1 MKTIVIADDEPNLRM
16 LARITL
22 DDPEYCI
29 LEAEDGITALAL
41 ARSKKPD
48 LLVLDWMMPGLTG
61 IEVAHALRRDAQT
74 STIPII
80 MLTAKGQDTDKAQ
93 GRAAGVNAY
102 LVKPFSPLEL
112 LQKIQEIWHP
122 HVPHSTHTLSEN
134 ELLSGLPEL
143 TAEVQQQLNTPSSQL
158 ALYARDLKRIVDAE
172 QQKAKELAEANARLH
187 ILDRLKTDFLAFIS
201 HELRTPLNAFSAIDI
216 FDPHSDP
223 KEQAEVLGIIRRGYE
238 RLHEL
243 FERGLEYFNWFA
255 PDQIDPTAAT
265 DLMQAVKYSVATI
278 PELTA
283 PHVTLQLSLPAGP
296 CAVRGTQPHL
306 SRVIKIVL
314 ENALKSAQEK
324 PYIQITLVQSPQQAA
339 LTITDCGQGFPPELA
354 RELFRPFTITNPLHH
369 SRGTGL
375 SLALA
380 STIVENYGGTI
391 QAESPGVGHGASFV
405 IKLPLAAD
413 SVLSAS
419 QLA

>member
-22 DDPEYCI
+22 DDPEYRI
-29 LEAEDGITALAL
+29 LEAEDGSTALAL
-41 ARSKKPD
+41 ARSEKPD

-61 IEVAHALRRDAQT
+61 IEVAHTLRQDAQT

-112 LQKIQEIWHP
+112 LQKIQEIWHQQATQSN
-122 HVPHSTHTLSEN
+122 HATAGGDTFFA
-134 ELLSGLPEL
+134 LPEL

-172 QQKAKELAEANARLH
+172 RQKAKALAEANARLH
-187 ILDRLKTDFLAFIS
+187 ILDRLKTDFLSFIS
-201 HELRTPLNAFSAIDI
+201 HELRTPLNVIGAVDI
-216 FDPHSDP
+216 FDPQSDP
-223 KEQAEVLGIIRRGYE
+223 KEQAEVIGIIRRGYE
-238 RLHEL
+238 RLHE
-243 FERGLEYFNWFA
+243 FVERGLEYFNWLA
-255 PDQIDPTAAT
+255 LNPADPTATT
-265 DLMQAVKYSVATI
+265 DLVNVVQHTLATV

-283 PHVTLQLSLPAGP
+283 ANVTLQHSLPEDP
-296 CAVRGTQPHL
+296 CSVRGAQQHL
-306 SRVIKIVL
+306 ARVVKMVL
-314 ENALKSAQEK
+314 ENALKFSQDEK
-324 PYIQITLVQSPQQAA
+324 TIQITLVLSPQHAT
-339 LTITDCGQGFPPELA
+339 LTITDRGQGFPQELA

-380 STIVENYGGTI
+380 SAIVETYGGSI
-391 QAESPGVGHGASFV
+391 RAESPGPGQGASF
-405 IKLPLAAD
+405 IIDLPTASGSAPLA
-413 SVLSAS
+413 V
-419 QLA
+419 